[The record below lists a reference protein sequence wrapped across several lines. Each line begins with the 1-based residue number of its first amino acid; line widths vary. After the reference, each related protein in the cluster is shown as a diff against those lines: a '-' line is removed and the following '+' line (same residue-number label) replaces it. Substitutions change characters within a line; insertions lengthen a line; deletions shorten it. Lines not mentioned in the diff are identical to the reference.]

1 MTRQHVPVAGVQGAG
16 WSRRALLAGCG
27 LAGGLALA
35 GCVEK
40 TRPTI
45 VDGGNEAASDP
56 HARAL
61 KQILDRRV
69 KAMEQGDERAFLA
82 DLDQN
87 NAELIKQQR
96 MFFVNLRQFK
106 PTTFRYI
113 TNFSGDGKVENGVYQ
128 FAPVHE
134 VIQLAA
140 DAGPGGV
147 SPASTFRILAVPRGD
162 QLVITELTRVTSKNF
177 EKLNVSGVPA
187 TAPWYTTPLTVKRS
201 GNVWLAGD
209 ASVTD
214 LDRYVAVAGAEAR
227 TVEQLWGSRT
237 RFPGHVLFFTRDDRN
252 FATWFDVG
260 NAGNFQPGIEGFEI
274 PQFGVRQNGEMYSQ
288 QYAGGRIT
296 VNLKAIASFNE
307 DPRLV
312 MRHELAHAVS
322 TRAMALGGD
331 WLLGPPLWAVEGF
344 ARWTERKGEAMRRA
358 AAPSFKGR
366 LPATDDFYGKNMQ
379 YNYALSSTVF
389 DFVERTKGRET
400 VVEFYESVIHYND
413 MKGEPLVDLP
423 IFAGICSRVLK
434 MSPTE
439 FTQRWATFV
448 RTGA

>member
-1 MTRQHVPVAGVQGAG
+1 VIRQHVPAAAGQGAG

-35 GCVEK
+35 GCAEK
-40 TRPTI
+40 SRPAI
-45 VDGGNEAASDP
+45 VDQGGPAASDP

-61 KQILDRRV
+61 KQILDRRA

-87 NAELIKQQR
+87 NAELIRQQK
-96 MFFVNLRQFK
+96 MFFANLRQFK
-106 PTTFRYI
+106 LTTFRYI
-113 TNFSGDGKVENGVYQ
+113 AGFFGDGKAENGVYR

-134 VIQLAA
+134 VIQLEA

-147 SPASTFRILAVPRGD
+147 SPAATFQILAVQRGD
-162 QLVITELTRVTSKNF
+162 QLVITELTRFTAGNA
-177 EKLNVSGVPA
+177 EKLDVIGLPA

-214 LDRYVAVAGAEAR
+214 LDRYAAPAGAEAR
-227 TVEQLWGSRT
+227 TVEQLWGSRA
-237 RFPGHVLFFTRDDRN
+237 RFPGHVLFFTKDQNN

-260 NAGNFQPGIEGFEI
+260 NASNYSTTVEGYEI
-274 PQFGVRQNGEMYSQ
+274 PQYGVRQNGEVYRE
-288 QYAGGRIT
+288 QYAGARIL
-296 VNLKAIASFNE
+296 VNLKSITSFEE

-322 TRAMALGGD
+322 SRAMAIGGL
-331 WLLGPPLWAVEGF
+331 WMLGPPLWAVEGF
-344 ARWTERKGEAMRRA
+344 ARWTERKGEAMRRY
-358 AAPSFKGR
+358 AAPKFKGR
-366 LPATDDFYGKNMQ
+366 VPTSADFYGKDIQ
-379 YNYALSSTVF
+379 HNYALSSTVF
-389 DFVERTKGRET
+389 DFVERIKGRET
-400 VVEFYESVIHYND
+400 VVEFYESVIRYSD
-413 MKGEPLVDLP
+413 MKGESVVDLP
-423 IFAGICSRVLK
+423 IFEGICARVLG
-434 MSPTE
+434 MPPTD
-439 FTQRWATFV
+439 FKRRWAAFV